1 MVLRCH
7 EPLSLS
13 KAALAERWR
22 FMRKLFSERDFAVI
36 LLVGRCSR
44 YAPVATGDSATAASN
59 VASRRASGSA
69 VPPTVAIS
77 AAARGDWITATGR
90 SGTDAATAQKA

>member
-7 EPLSLS
+7 ELLSLS

-22 FMRKLFSERDFAVI
+22 FMRKLYSERDFAVI
-36 LLVGRCSR
+36 LLASVI
-44 YAPVATGDSATAASN
+44 AACR
-59 VASRRASGSA
+59 VVSRRACGSA

-90 SGTDAATAQKA
+90 SDTAVATAQKA

>member
-1 MVLRCH
+1 
-7 EPLSLS
+7 
-13 KAALAERWR
+13 
-22 FMRKLFSERDFAVI
+22 
-36 LLVGRCSR
+36 
-44 YAPVATGDSATAASN
+44 
-59 VASRRASGSA
+59 